1 MSKNKTNLGKR
12 VHEYKNVDDMAKQ
25 FGHDVGMIG
34 SLFAKMVDDLFDLT
48 NPWDQSVLGAI
59 LTNMLA
65 YLEVNAEIDGCN
77 MEKPMKTSYELCRE
91 DYRKQVIENEKNK
104 NK

>member
-12 VHEYKNVDDMAKQ
+12 NHEYNNYEDMAKH
-25 FGHDVGMIG
+25 FGHDVEMVGT
-34 SLFAKMVDDLFDLT
+34 LFGKMVDGIFDLT

-65 YLEVNAEIDGCN
+65 YLEVNAEIDGRN
-77 MEKPMKTSYELCRE
+77 MEKAMKTSYELCRE
-91 DYRKQVIENEKNK
+91 DYRKQVIENEKK
-104 NK
+104 